1 MPLSRIPRP
10 RPTWIEPDPIPDD
23 ADLPGLHPHRL
34 VASLLYR
41 RGLRTPDAAHAFLE
55 RRNPDSLDPALL
67 PNMDRALER
76 TDSSI
81 RNGERIGIFGDY
93 DADGVTS
100 TALLARALRSA
111 TSDDRVVPFVP
122 SRSDGYGVS
131 ERGVRHLAAA
141 GCSLMIAVD
150 CGSND
155 NEAIELAR
163 SLGMD
168 VVILD
173 HHSLNGTGPEGA
185 ILVSAQLRED
195 GIYRELTGVG
205 IAYLFVLGLMDLGHH
220 VARLD
225 GGDASRMLDL
235 VALGTVADVGALSG
249 ANRVLV
255 RHGLER
261 LRAADR
267 PGIRAML
274 RHGQIEAASITAD
287 RISFGL
293 GPRLNAAGRVSSPDA
308 ALELLLTD
316 DQDTAD
322 RLAMQLER
330 WNTRRKER
338 TDHILTEIAERILAM
353 PDWPARPFLALHGP
367 DWDKGLV
374 GPIAAKITERLGVPA
389 IVMHEE
395 DGVLSGS
402 GRSVPGVNLLAAL
415 RAADSLMTRYGGHSG
430 AAGVTLPLTNLEAFT
445 ETVTEAILAQGTPL
459 PQPPALRLHAWLPE
473 KAQQLGIVHALDHL
487 EPFGQD
493 NPFPVFGVKSARVLD
508 IRTMGR
514 ENQHLKVSVGN
525 RGRGLD
531 AILWGG
537 AHRASEIRGAGYVDL
552 AGTLSINT
560 WNGVQKL
567 QMILQD
573 LRRAP

>member
-10 RPTWIEPDPIPDD
+10 RPTWIEPEPIPDD

-41 RGLRTPDAAHAFLE
+41 RGLRTPDAAIAFLE
-55 RRNPDSLDPALL
+55 RRSPDSLDPTLL

-76 TDSSI
+76 ADSAI

-93 DADGVTS
+93 DADGVTA

-111 TSDDRVVPFVP
+111 TAEERVVPFVP
-122 SRSDGYGVS
+122 SRTDGYGVS
-131 ERGVRHLAAA
+131 ERGMRRLADA

-155 NEAIELAR
+155 IEAVELAR

-168 VVILD
+168 VIILD
-173 HHSLNGTGPEGA
+173 HHALNGTGPEGA
-185 ILVSAQLRED
+185 VLVSAQLRED
-195 GIYRELTGVG
+195 RAYRELTGVG
-205 IAYLFVLGLMDLGHH
+205 IAYLFVLGLMELGHP

-225 GGDASRMLDL
+225 DGDASRMLDL

-267 PGIRAML
+267 PGVRAML
-274 RHGQIEAASITAD
+274 RHGAMEPASITAD

-316 DQDTAD
+316 DHDTAD

-330 WNTRRKER
+330 WNTHRKER
-338 TDHILTEIAERILAM
+338 TDHILAEIAERILAL
-353 PDWPARPFLALHGP
+353 PDWASRPFLALHGP
-367 DWDKGLV
+367 GWDKGLV

-389 IVMHEE
+389 LVLHEE
-395 DGVLSGS
+395 NGVLSGS

-415 RAADSLMTRYGGHSG
+415 RAADGLMIRYGGHSG
-430 AAGVTLPLTNLEAFT
+430 AAGVTLPLAHFDAFEA
-445 ETVTEAILAQGTPL
+445 TVTDAINAQGVSL
-459 PQPPALRLHAWLPE
+459 PHPPALELHAWLPE
-473 KAQQLGIVHALDHL
+473 QAQQLGIVRVLDHL

-493 NPFPVFGVKSARVLD
+493 NPIPVFGVKAARVLD

-514 ENQHLKVSVGN
+514 ERQHLKVSVGN

-537 AHRASEIRGAGYVDL
+537 AHRASEIRGAGYLDL
-552 AGTLSINT
+552 AGTLGINT
-560 WNGVQKL
+560 WNGMQTL
-567 QMILQD
+567 QLILKD
-573 LRRAP
+573 IRPTS